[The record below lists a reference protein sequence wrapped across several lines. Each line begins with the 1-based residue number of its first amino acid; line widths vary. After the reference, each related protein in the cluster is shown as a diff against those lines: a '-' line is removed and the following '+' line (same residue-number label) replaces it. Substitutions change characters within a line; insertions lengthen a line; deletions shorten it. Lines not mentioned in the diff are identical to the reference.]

1 MIIVVIGLMWTI
13 SCREKLGWLMIEVGL
28 MSEESLSVQ
37 TFGSEVSETKNY
49 TKRKIKIRG
58 MFPGAKVV
66 QIRAL

>member
-1 MIIVVIGLMWTI
+1 
-13 SCREKLGWLMIEVGL
+13 MIEVWL